1 MKCPNCQRENEQTYR
16 FCIFCGSPL
25 QACEARQLSENI
37 QAEALADAD
46 LDSTDCNHLNI
57 RRVQMKVSI
66 NYAGFRKRFVAWII
80 DVLIMIPLLIA
91 TGYAVYV
98 YLEAASPYDF
108 VDAQVG
114 AFSLFVSFGCVISLF
129 NISFWAWRGQTP
141 GKMVMRMKIV
151 KSDGRQIGIG
161 RAVLRY
167 IGLIIPVVVIIIT
180 CFVLSIFS
188 PNIAGGILLYIGI
201 PVGPILVF
209 LPLLMIIW
217 DGKKQGLHDKIAG
230 TYVVNIPQLKTLQ
243 SVNNNTQISDS

>member
-1 MKCPNCQRENEQTYR
+1 
-16 FCIFCGSPL
+16 
-25 QACEARQLSENI
+25 
-37 QAEALADAD
+37 
-46 LDSTDCNHLNI
+46 
-57 RRVQMKVSI
+57 
-66 NYAGFRKRFVAWII
+66 
-80 DVLIMIPLLIA
+80 
-91 TGYAVYV
+91 
-98 YLEAASPYDF
+98 
-108 VDAQVG
+108 
-114 AFSLFVSFGCVISLF
+114 
-129 NISFWAWRGQTP
+129 
-141 GKMVMRMKIV
+141 MRMKIV